1 MSLALL
7 RLPLIFGEILVRYSS
22 QGARLSRSRF
32 SFHTSLPPPRA
43 RSLARVISTRRLPAA
58 GPAPPPPPPRCLA
71 PSGEQRPARAS
82 RRRRT
87 PWRSRSS
94 SSSSSPVARGTSSAA
109 EMDERARP
117 RSLARLV
124 GDGGV
129 RRGEVAADGL
139 SGVIPRARATSRR
152 LARRASAGPRS
163 PGSALLRSET
173 RALSSTTRSR
183 ASASARARAVSL
195 FASTSSTRRS
205 RARLDER
212 RALRGEV
219 VDDDALRSNRLLRRL
234 ELAEEVKDERGRAL
248 PRRRR
253 RRRRAVP
260 GAAGFPRALRE
271 GVRERAARS
280 PRGGGA
286 GTALLLQRGE
296 ERRDVANH
304 RAPAHAFG
312 PHQRL
317 RTEVARAPQVAKR
330 PERRRGLRGRK
341 EAAEVS
347 ASGGEATGTSRRA
360 RAEKKRTGEETNNAD
375 RVAHRSLHAVEPSAR
390 PGVRPGRGRVARRH
404 PARAPAPETGRRAV
418 EDLRREPSARPTT
431 DFVGDDD
438 GDW

>member
-43 RSLARVISTRRLPAA
+43 RSLARVISPRRLPAA
-58 GPAPPPPPPRCLA
+58 GPAPPPPALPRPPPASRA
-71 PSGEQRPARAS
+71 PARAS
-82 RRRRT
+82 RRRRK

-94 SSSSSPVARGTSSAA
+94 SSSSSPVARSTSSAA

-129 RRGEVAADGL
+129 RRGEVAAECL

-152 LARRASAGPRS
+152 LARRASAGRAPRGAAL
-163 PGSALLRSET
+163 PGGGPL
-173 RALSSTTRSR
+173 STTSR
-183 ASASARARAVSL
+183 ASASRAREGGL
-195 FASTSSTRRS
+195 S
-205 RARLDER
+205 RVDVVHAPIARGLDER

-219 VDDDALRSNRLLRRL
+219 VDDRALPNRLRRL
-234 ELAEEVKDERGRAL
+234 ELAEVEDERGKLCPAAAAAAAARCG
-248 PRRRR
+248 RRRLPTSPARGRPRARGAVPARGR
-253 RRRRAVP
+253 RRNRASPPARR
-260 GAAGFPRALRE
+260 GEAGRREPSRARPCLRSTPATPDRGRPRATSRE
-271 GVRERAARS
+271 APRATPRSAREEGSGGGERER
-280 PRGGGA
+280 RGGDG
-286 GTALLLQRGE
+286 
-296 ERRDVANH
+296 H
-304 RAPAHAFG
+304 
-312 PHQRL
+312 
-317 RTEVARAPQVAKR
+317 
-330 PERRRGLRGRK
+330 
-341 EAAEVS
+341 VS
-347 ASGGEATGTSRRA
+347 ARA

-404 PARAPAPETGRRAV
+404 PAPAPAPETGRRAV